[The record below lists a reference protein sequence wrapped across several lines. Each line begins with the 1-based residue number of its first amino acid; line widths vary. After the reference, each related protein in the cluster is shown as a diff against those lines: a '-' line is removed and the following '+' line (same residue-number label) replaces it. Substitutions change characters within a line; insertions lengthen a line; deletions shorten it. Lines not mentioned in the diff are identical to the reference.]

1 MTAQLAFGLGPWEMW
16 VILLIALLLFG
27 HRIPGMA
34 RSLGSGIVEFKR
46 GLKGGSDETS
56 GAVTS
61 GTTPAPPAA
70 PSQPSPP
77 PEQVAKQ
84 GPSQGP
90 SPDPGSA
97 NSANN

>member
-1 MTAQLAFGLGPWEMW
+1 MTAQLAFGFGPWEMW

-46 GLKGGSDETS
+46 GLKGGSDSSS

-61 GTTPAPPAA
+61 GSTPGQPAPP
-70 PSQPSPP
+70 PEESTQQDELKRSPTD
-77 PEQVAKQ
+77 Q
-84 GPSQGP
+84 
-90 SPDPGSA
+90 GSA
-97 NSANN
+97 DN